1 MQSHLHLQFLCHTSP
16 LRYTKYSP
24 ACLSDHLG
32 RSGPVFRKLLPSTG
46 SLSQRFPKS
55 CTTLVP
61 PHGSLLCLLSS
72 PPPESSYT
80 PPSYAVQ
87 HKLTCDN
94 VMNVSAADRCAFV
107 KRTPDCSIEDGFVNY
122 LQVAFCLLPP
132 ELTPLTVILCMIWLC
147 FLFVILGLIA
157 SKFFCPNLSAVST
170 SLHLTHNVAG
180 VTFLA
185 LGNGAPDIFSAIAA
199 FSHPH
204 TAGLAVGALFGAGIF
219 VTTVVAGS
227 VALVKPFAVASRPFL
242 RDVIFYMVAVFWTY
256 LILYRG
262 TSALGETLG
271 YLGLYVVYVL
281 TVIISAYVYSRLKRL
296 RSASIDGVA
305 HIQAGF
311 ESSDTY
317 DDDDDDDV
325 PRLLAGTDQQE
336 YESEYRPLLQY
347 TESTRQILLSSINP
361 VDNRKWRRKN
371 WKWRV
376 LKVLKAP
383 VEVVLLL
390 CIPVVDHDKEDKNWR
405 RPLNC
410 LHLVTGPLT
419 CVLAFQSGIFGD
431 YLIGGQFPLWLLT
444 LLVGLFL
451 CAIVFCSTTNEC
463 APRYHSVFALLGFVV
478 SAVLISAA
486 ASEVVSIL
494 HMLGVVLSLSNT
506 VLGLTL
512 LAWGNSIGDCFSD
525 ITLARQGYPRMAIS
539 ACFGGIIFNM
549 LFGVGLG
556 LLVQR
561 IKTHSEVQLEPEGLL
576 TWILAGSLGL
586 SLVLSFVIVPLSH
599 FHLGRPYGIF
609 LLIFYSVFLIIA
621 LLTEFGII

>member
-1 MQSHLHLQFLCHTSP
+1 MFVATPLLLLIGTS
-16 LRYTKYSP
+16 LFQQAASNLTVYYKSR
-24 ACLSDHLG
+24 
-32 RSGPVFRKLLPSTG
+32 TG
-46 SLSQRFPKS
+46 VEVNGGSVNASLA
-55 CTTLVP
+55 VM
-61 PHGSLLCLLSS
+61 S
-72 PPPESSYT
+72 PPINNDE
-80 PPSYAVQ
+80 
-87 HKLTCDN
+87 CDK
-94 VMNVSAADRCAFV
+94 VMNVSAAERCTFV
-107 KRTPDCSIEDGFVNY
+107 KNTPDCSIEDGFINY
-122 LQVAFCLLPP
+122 LQVVFCLLPP
-132 ELTPLTVILCMIWLC
+132 KLTPLTVILCIVWLL

-157 SKFFCPNLSAVST
+157 SKFFCPNLSAIST
-170 SLHLTHNVAG
+170 SLRLTHNVAG

-227 VALVKPFAVASRPFL
+227 VALVKPFTVASRPFL

-262 TSALGETLG
+262 TTTLGETLG
-271 YLGLYVVYVL
+271 YLSLYVVYVL
-281 TVIISAYVYSRLKRL
+281 TVIISAYVYSRQKRL
-296 RSASIDGVA
+296 QNATMDGTQ
-305 HIQAGF
+305 HIQEPF
-311 ESSDTY
+311 ESLDSY
-317 DDDDDDDV
+317 DNA
-325 PRLLAGTDQQE
+325 PSLFAGTDQQE

-347 TESTRQILLSSINP
+347 TESTWQIFLTSINP

-376 LKVLKAP
+376 VKVVKTP
-383 VEVVLLL
+383 VEVMLLL
-390 CIPVVDHDKEDKNWR
+390 CIPVVDLDKEDKNWR

-410 LHLVTGPLT
+410 LHLLTAPLA
-419 CVLAFQSGIFGD
+419 CVLALQSGILGN
-431 YLIGGQFPLWLLT
+431 YLIQGQFPVWLLT
-444 LLVGLFL
+444 LLLGLFL
-451 CAIVFCSTTNEC
+451 SSIVFCSTTNEC
-463 APRYHSVFALLGFVV
+463 PPKYHPIFALLGFVV

-556 LLVQR
+556 CLVQR
-561 IKTHSEVQLEPEGLL
+561 IKTHMEVQMEPEGLL

-586 SLVLSFVIVPLSH
+586 SLVLSFLIVPLSR
-599 FHLGRPYGIF
+599 FHLGRAYGVF
-609 LLIFYSVFLIIA
+609 LLIFYAVFLSVA
-621 LLTEFGII
+621 LLAEFHVV

>member
-1 MQSHLHLQFLCHTSP
+1 MISVSTLLNLLVGTLMSQDATSDFSVHTT
-16 LRYTKYSP
+16 RT
-24 ACLSDHLG
+24 G
-32 RSGPVFRKLLPSTG
+32 VPVDGG
-46 SLSQRFPKS
+46 SLNASLAVMSQINNND
-55 CTTLVP
+55 
-61 PHGSLLCLLSS
+61 
-72 PPPESSYT
+72 E
-80 PPSYAVQ
+80 
-87 HKLTCDN
+87 CDH
-94 VMNVSAADRCAFV
+94 VMNINATDRCAFV
-107 KRTPDCSIEDGFVNY
+107 KSTPDCSMEDGFVKY

-132 ELTPLTVILCMIWLC
+132 DLTPLSVILCIIWL
-147 FLFVILGLIA
+147 FFMFAILGLIA
-157 SKFFCPNLSAVST
+157 SKYFCPNLSAIST

-199 FSHPH
+199 FSRPH
-204 TAGLAVGALFGAGIF
+204 TAGLAVGALFGAGVF
-219 VTTVVAGS
+219 VTTIVAGS
-227 VALVKPFAVASRPFL
+227 VALVKPFAVPSRPFL

-262 TSALGETLG
+262 TTTLGETLG

-281 TVIISAYVYSRLKRL
+281 TVVISAYIYSRQKRL
-296 RSASIDGVA
+296 RNARIDSLPHV
-305 HIQAGF
+305 QGF

-317 DDDDDDDV
+317 DGDV
-325 PRLLAGTDQQE
+325 PCLLAGSDQQE

-347 TESTRQILLSSINP
+347 PESTSQILLSSLNP

-376 LKVLKAP
+376 LKVLKTP
-383 VEVVLLL
+383 VEVILLL
-390 CIPVVDHDKEDKNWR
+390 CIPVVDLDKEDKNWR

-410 LHLVTGPLT
+410 LHLITAPLM
-419 CVLAFQSGIFGD
+419 CVLAFQSGIFSD
-431 YLIGGQFPLWLLT
+431 YLIEGQFPLWLLM
-444 LLVGLFL
+444 LLLGLFL

-463 APRYHSVFALLGFVV
+463 PPRYHPIFALLGFLV

-556 LLVQR
+556 CLVQM
-561 IKTHSEVQLEPEGLL
+561 IKTHGEVQLEPEGLL

-586 SLVLSFVIVPLSH
+586 SLVLSFIIVPLSR
-599 FHLGRPYGIF
+599 FHLGRPYSIF
-609 LLIFYSVFLIIA
+609 LLVFYAVFLIVA
-621 LLTEFGII
+621 LLTEFGILTTA